1 MFFAVFNTKPENDD
15 KKKLPSC
22 FFLISEF
29 VLLVMFFFCW
39 LLLKKLKREG
49 GEEIFFVWWWVK
61 FATSSIFQEKS
72 QGTRFGE
79 KHKNTKKEDFRPEQ
93 IHSKE
98 IPFPSYICFLF
109 FFQLGVETDYFKPH
123 KKREEGRRT
132 REKEPRIASDVSHR
146 LRKNRKERKKNVLCF
161 SLRLKTHFIFNC
173 YFYY

>member
-79 KHKNTKKEDFRPEQ
+79 RHKPQKKG
-93 IHSKE
+93 S
-98 IPFPSYICFLF
+98 F
-109 FFQLGVETDYFKPH
+109 FFFFFFFVQSRFIQKKYRSPSLDLFSFLLSTRGRNKDYFKPH
-123 KKREEGRRT
+123 KKQRRECRKT
-132 REKEPRIASDVSHR
+132 REKETRIASDVSHR
-146 LRKNRKERKKNVLCF
+146 LQKNRK
-161 SLRLKTHFIFNC
+161 
-173 YFYY
+173 